1 MTSNAFQ
8 IQNFYKEG
16 KTDYFTILAP
26 NGATID
32 FAGQV
37 PEYFALTH
45 FDRISTCLNCM
56 GLKWCGVIM
65 GMCANCGIDT
75 GAQKGFIN
83 YGQECEDASHTNL
96 PSVFDKDQY
105 LANDWDLKR
114 VGDKSFENTIYI
126 MVDELSDHLLYKFGY
141 EKRTAIL
148 GLRAYLRSLDHDPR
162 QAIMRINEA
171 WDIPEEELHGR
182 NWANLYWANLFG
194 PHYDEN
200 DYIGSD
206 DEERQR
212 ETQEEEERQ
221 CEASSQSSTDYSSM
235 PALIPILEE
244 NRWSHRDQQFSDYTP
259 ERKRRN
265 MTRTDTEYHYGL
277 DHTHSTSST
286 EYNQK
291 TSACKQASVFLQ
303 TPSVTTIDAQGVQSL
318 NYDFVYDSQQN
329 YPEEDYH
336 INLSDRR
343 RGASLD
349 TDDDAV
355 SEISNCDV
363 GEVDNANLTA
373 EQQDKIY
380 QDYDDACK

>member
-1 MTSNAFQ
+1 
-8 IQNFYKEG
+8 
-16 KTDYFTILAP
+16 
-26 NGATID
+26 
-32 FAGQV
+32 
-37 PEYFALTH
+37 
-45 FDRISTCLNCM
+45 M

-96 PSVFDKDQY
+96 PSVFDMGQY
-105 LANDWDLKR
+105 LHKFEDLTKI
-114 VGDKSFENTIYI
+114 GDKSFENTIYI

-182 NWANLYWANLFG
+182 NWTNLHWANLFG

-206 DEERQR
+206 DYDYKMTNAR
-212 ETQEEEERQ
+212 ETQEEEEHQ

-235 PALIPILEE
+235 PALIPIL
-244 NRWSHRDQQFSDYTP
+244 
-259 ERKRRN
+259 
-265 MTRTDTEYHYGL
+265 TRTDTEYHYGL
-277 DHTHSTSST
+277 D
-286 EYNQK
+286 
-291 TSACKQASVFLQ
+291 
-303 TPSVTTIDAQGVQSL
+303 
-318 NYDFVYDSQQN
+318 QN
-329 YPEEDYH
+329 ESESEVDYH
-336 INLSDRR
+336 MYLSDRR

-373 EQQDKIY
+373 EQQQQIE
-380 QDYDDACK
+380 QAIDDACK

>member
-1 MTSNAFQ
+1 MHYLFRDIIKLLTMTSNAFQ

-45 FDRISTCLNCM
+45 FNRISTCHNCM

-83 YGQECEDASHTNL
+83 YGQECEDVSHTNL
-96 PSVFDKDQY
+96 PSVFDKGQY
-105 LANDWDLKR
+105 LHKFWDLTKI
-114 VGDKSFENTIYI
+114 GDKCFENTIYI
-126 MVDELSDHLLYKFGY
+126 MVDKLSDHLLYKFGD

-162 QAIMRINEA
+162 QAIMRINDA
-171 WDIPEEELHGR
+171 WDIHEEELYGR
-182 NWANLYWANLFG
+182 NWANLHWANLFG

-206 DEERQR
+206 DDDNDENPLHIDYDYKMTNAR

-221 CEASSQSSTDYSSM
+221 CEASSQSSIDYSPM
-235 PALIPILEE
+235 PALIPI
-244 NRWSHRDQQFSDYTP
+244 F
-259 ERKRRN
+259 
-265 MTRTDTEYHYGL
+265 TRTDTEYHYGL
-277 DHTHSTSST
+277 DQNESES
-286 EYNQK
+286 E
-291 TSACKQASVFLQ
+291 ACDCYGYKS
-303 TPSVTTIDAQGVQSL
+303 
-318 NYDFVYDSQQN
+318 
-329 YPEEDYH
+329 
-336 INLSDRR
+336 R
-343 RGASLD
+343 
-349 TDDDAV
+349 
-355 SEISNCDV
+355 
-363 GEVDNANLTA
+363 
-373 EQQDKIY
+373 
-380 QDYDDACK
+380 